1 MRCRLQFT
9 LCLNCAAT
17 LLAFGPRAAVIA
29 AIIAAA
35 AFPTIASASAAPPP
49 APLAA
54 VVAFASWLAAK
65 LAAGRGL
72 AAFAA

>member
-17 LLAFGPRAAVIA
+17 LLAFGPRAAVI
-29 AIIAAA
+29 IAA
-35 AFPTIASASAAPPP
+35 AFPTIASASAAAPP